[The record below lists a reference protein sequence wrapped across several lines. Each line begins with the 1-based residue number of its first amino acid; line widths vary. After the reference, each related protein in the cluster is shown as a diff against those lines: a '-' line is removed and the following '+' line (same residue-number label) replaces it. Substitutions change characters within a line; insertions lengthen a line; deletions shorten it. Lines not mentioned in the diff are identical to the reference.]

1 MGLGKKKVHYRQ
13 VADALRVPLVIDQR
27 LDESMR
33 CDRRVPRGWGWGW
46 GWCGFCVEVVWL
58 LCGGGGGSGV

>member
-1 MGLGKKKVHYRQ
+1 MCERGGGYMGLGKKKVHYRQ

-33 CDRRVPRGWGWGW
+33 CDRRVREKHGALDQIGEHLKNRIE
-46 GWCGFCVEVVWL
+46 F
-58 LCGGGGGSGV
+58 